1 MGVIQPGQGII
12 RLLND
17 FFQRLAQ
24 QHQTSPAPVIDSLR
38 GDIYQLEQT
47 LSMISYESNHLST
60 KPVTVDHITEQQKII
75 DLSG

>member
-1 MGVIQPGQGII
+1 MGVILPGQGII

-24 QHQTSPAPVIDSLR
+24 QQQATPAPIIDSLR
-38 GDIYQLEQT
+38 RDIYQLEQT
-47 LSMISYESNHLST
+47 LSTISYESSHVSP
-60 KPVTVDHITEQQKII
+60 KSVSVEHITEQQKII